1 MAQTIPMEQLE
12 QQVATGLLTLHI
24 DSRKVKQGDVFIAL
38 PGASVDGGKFIGNA
52 IENGAAYI
60 VCSEENIPADS
71 ADAVFVVTDNPKETL
86 GRLASARFGTA
97 NLNLKL
103 VGVTGTNGKTTV
115 TSILEYLFAQAGRK
129 TGVIGTVAYRWP
141 GTEIVANMT
150 TPDCLKLHSLLSRME
165 AAGVENA
172 FMEVSSHALDQNRS
186 AGIRFA
192 GGVLTNV
199 TQDHLDYHGDMES
212 YYEAKKK
219 LFTTVPDTEKLGVV
233 NLDDDYGKRLLPELA
248 NGIGFTLT
256 NQAVEGCRVL
266 CGDIVESTV
275 DGLKLHMT
283 FEGQDWQITSPMVGT
298 HNASNLLAA
307 MAVGIGMGLTPAQM
321 QCLSE
326 YNGVCGRLERIPTDK
341 GIYAFVDYA
350 HTPDAL
356 VNVLSALRK
365 TGFERIIAVFGC
377 GGDRDRTKRP
387 LMGEAVA
394 KGADVA
400 VLTSDNPR
408 TENPEAI
415 LDDVKPGLAECKE
428 VLVEVDRKKAL
439 ELAVSIAEPGDCILV
454 AGKGH
459 EDYQV
464 IGTKK
469 VSFSDQAILKELL

>member
-1 MAQTIPMEQLE
+1 MEQLE

-24 DSRKVKQGDVFIAL
+24 DSRKVKQGDVFVAL
-38 PGASVDGGKFIGNA
+38 PGATVDGGKFIENA

-60 VCSEENIPADS
+60 VCSEENIPANPV
-71 ADAVFVVTDNPKETL
+71 DAVFVVTENTKETL

-97 NLNLKL
+97 NLNLQL

-115 TSILEYLFAQAGRK
+115 TSILEYLFAEAGRK

-172 FMEVSSHALDQNRS
+172 FMEVSSHALDQNRT

-199 TQDHLDYHGDMES
+199 TQDHLDYHGDMET
-212 YYEAKKK
+212 YFDAKKK
-219 LFTTVPDTEKLGVV
+219 LFTTVPDVAKLGVV
-233 NLDDDYGKRLLPELA
+233 NLDDAYGKRLLPELS

-256 NQAVEGCRVL
+256 GADVEGCRVL
-266 CGDIVESTV
+266 CGEILESTV
-275 DGLKLHMT
+275 DGLKLHMS
-283 FEGQDWQITSPMVGT
+283 FEGQEWNITSPMVGT

-307 MAVGIGMGLTPAQM
+307 MAVGVGMGLTIQQM
-321 QCLSE
+321 QSLSG
-326 YNGVCGRLERIPTDK
+326 YTGVCGRLERIPTTK

-365 TGFERIIAVFGC
+365 TGFERIITVFGC

-394 KGADVA
+394 KGTDVA

-408 TENPEAI
+408 TENPDAI
-415 LDDVKPGLAECKE
+415 LEDVKPGLADCKE
-428 VLVEVDRKKAL
+428 VLVEVDRKKAI
-439 ELAVSIAEPGDCILV
+439 ELAVSIAKPGDCILV

-464 IGTKK
+464 LGTKK
-469 VSFSDQAILKELL
+469 VPFSDQAILKELL

>member
-38 PGASVDGGKFIGNA
+38 PGATVDGGKFIENA
-52 IENGAAYI
+52 IANGAAYI
-60 VCSEENIPADS
+60 VCSEENIPEHT
-71 ADAVFVVTDNPKETL
+71 ADAVFVVTENAKETL
-86 GRLASARFGTA
+86 GRLASARFGTG
-97 NLNLKL
+97 NLNLQL

-172 FMEVSSHALDQNRS
+172 FMEVSSHALDQNRT
-186 AGIRFA
+186 AGIRFT

-199 TQDHLDYHGDMES
+199 TQDHLDYHGDMET
-212 YYEAKKK
+212 YFDAKKK
-219 LFTTVPDTEKLGVV
+219 LFTTVPDVNKLGVV
-233 NLDDDYGKRLLPELA
+233 NLDDAYGKRLLPELS

-256 NQAVEGCRVL
+256 DAEVEGCRIL
-266 CGDIVESTV
+266 RGKIVESTV
-275 DGLKLHMT
+275 DGLKLHMD
-283 FEGQDWQITSPMVGT
+283 FEGQEWDITSPMVGT

-307 MAVGIGMGLTPAQM
+307 MAVGLGMGLATDQM
-321 QCLSE
+321 QSLSG
-326 YNGVCGRLERIPTDK
+326 YSGVCGRLERIPTTK

-365 TGFERIIAVFGC
+365 TGFERIITVFGC

-394 KGADVA
+394 KGTDVA

-408 TENPEAI
+408 TENPDAI
-415 LDDVKPGLAECKE
+415 LEDVKPGLADCKE
-428 VLVEVDRKKAL
+428 VLVEVDRKKAI
-439 ELAVSIAEPGDCILV
+439 ELAVSIAKSGDCILV

-464 IGTKK
+464 LGTKK
-469 VSFSDQAILKELL
+469 VPFSDQAILKELL

>member
-38 PGASVDGGKFIGNA
+38 PGATVDGAKFIGNA

-60 VCSEENIPADS
+60 VCSEENIPADA
-71 ADAVFVVTDNPKETL
+71 ADAVFVVAENPKEVL
-86 GRLASARFGTA
+86 GKLASARFGTK

-115 TSILEYLFAQAGRK
+115 TSILEYLFSAAGRK

-186 AGIRFA
+186 AGIHFA

-199 TQDHLDYHGDMES
+199 TQDHLDYHGDMET
-212 YYEAKKK
+212 YFEAKKK
-219 LFTTVPDTEKLGVV
+219 LFTTVPDAGKLGVV
-233 NLDDDYGKRLLPELA
+233 NLDDEYGKRLLPELT
-248 NGIGFTLT
+248 NGIGFTLSGVE
-256 NQAVEGCRVL
+256 VEGCRILYGTV
-266 CGDIVESTV
+266 VESSV
-275 DGLKLHMT
+275 DGLKLHMS
-283 FEGQDWQITSPMVGT
+283 FEGQEWDITSPMVGT

-307 MAVGIGMGLTPAQM
+307 MAVGVGMGLTAAHM
-321 QCLSE
+321 QALSG
-326 YNGVCGRLERIPTDK
+326 YTGVCGRLERIPTEK

-365 TGFERIIAVFGC
+365 TGFERIITVFGC

-387 LMGEAVA
+387 LMGAAVA
-394 KGADVA
+394 QGTDVA

-408 TENPEAI
+408 TEDPEAI
-415 LDDVKPGLAECKE
+415 LEDIKPGLADCSE
-428 VLVEVDRKKAL
+428 VHVEVDRKKAL
-439 ELAVSIAEPGDCILV
+439 ELAVSIAKPGDCILV

-464 IGTKK
+464 IGTTKI
-469 VSFSDQAILKELL
+469 SFSDQAILKELL

>member
-1 MAQTIPMEQLE
+1 MAQTIPLEQLE

-24 DSRKVKQGDVFIAL
+24 DSRKVKQGDVFIAI
-38 PGASVDGGKFIGNA
+38 PGATVDGGKFIKNA

-60 VCSEENIPADS
+60 VCRDENIPADA
-71 ADAVFVVTDNPKETL
+71 ADAVFVVVDNPKETL

-115 TSILEYLFAQAGRK
+115 TSILEYLFAEAGRK

-172 FMEVSSHALDQNRS
+172 FMEVSSHALDQNRA

-212 YYEAKKK
+212 YFEAKKK
-219 LFTTVPDTEKLGVV
+219 LFTTVPDEGKLGVV
-233 NLDDDYGKRLLPELA
+233 NIDDEYGKRLLPELS
-248 NGIGFTLT
+248 NGIGFTL
-256 NQAVEGCRVL
+256 NGVDVEGCRIMRGEVL
-266 CGDIVESTV
+266 ESSV
-275 DGLKLHMT
+275 DGLKLRMS
-283 FEGQDWQITSPMVGT
+283 FEGNEWTIESPMVGM

-307 MAVGIGMGLTPAQM
+307 QAVGIGMGLTIDDMHA
-321 QCLSE
+321 LSG
-326 YNGVCGRLERIPTDK
+326 YAGVCGRLERIPTDK

-365 TGFERIIAVFGC
+365 TGFERIITVFGC

-387 LMGEAVA
+387 LMGAAVA
-394 KGADVA
+394 QGTDVA

-408 TENPEAI
+408 TENPDAI
-415 LDDVKPGLAECKE
+415 LEDVKPGLAECKE

-439 ELAVSIAEPGDCILV
+439 ELAVSIAKPGDCILV

-469 VSFSDQAILKELL
+469 ISFSDQAILKELL

>member
-24 DSRKVKQGDVFIAL
+24 DSRKVKQGDVFVAL
-38 PGASVDGGKFIGNA
+38 PGATVDGGKFIENA

-60 VCSEENIPADS
+60 VCSEENIPENPV
-71 ADAVFVVTDNPKETL
+71 DAVFVVTENTKETL

-97 NLNLKL
+97 NLNLQL

-115 TSILEYLFAQAGRK
+115 TSILEYLFAEAGRK

-172 FMEVSSHALDQNRS
+172 FMEVSSHALDQNRT
-186 AGIRFA
+186 AGIRFS

-199 TQDHLDYHGDMES
+199 TQDHLDYHGDMET
-212 YYEAKKK
+212 YFDAKKK
-219 LFTTVPDTEKLGVV
+219 LFTAVPDVAKLGVI
-233 NLDDDYGKRLLPELA
+233 NLDDAYGKSLLPELS

-256 NQAVEGCRVL
+256 GADVEGCRVL
-266 CGDIVESTV
+266 RGEIVESTV
-275 DGLKLHMT
+275 DGLKLHMS
-283 FEGQDWQITSPMVGT
+283 FEGQEWDITSPMVGT

-307 MAVGIGMGLTPAQM
+307 MAVGVGMGLTIQQM
-321 QCLSE
+321 QSLSG
-326 YNGVCGRLERIPTDK
+326 YAGVCGRLERIPTTK

-365 TGFERIIAVFGC
+365 TGFERIITVFGC

-394 KGADVA
+394 KGTDVA

-408 TENPEAI
+408 TENPDAI
-415 LDDVKPGLAECKE
+415 LEDVKPGLADCKE
-428 VLVEVDRKKAL
+428 VLVEVDRKKAI
-439 ELAVSIAEPGDCILV
+439 ELAVSIAKPGDCILV

-464 IGTKK
+464 LGTKK
-469 VSFSDQAILKELL
+469 VPFSDQAILKELL

>member
-1 MAQTIPMEQLE
+1 M
-12 QQVATGLLTLHI
+12 
-24 DSRKVKQGDVFIAL
+24 
-38 PGASVDGGKFIGNA
+38 
-52 IENGAAYI
+52 
-60 VCSEENIPADS
+60 
-71 ADAVFVVTDNPKETL
+71 
-86 GRLASARFGTA
+86 
-97 NLNLKL
+97 
-103 VGVTGTNGKTTV
+103 
-115 TSILEYLFAQAGRK
+115 
-129 TGVIGTVAYRWP
+129 IGTVAYRWP

-186 AGIRFA
+186 AGISFA

-199 TQDHLDYHGDMES
+199 TQDHLDYHGDMET
-212 YYEAKKK
+212 YFEAKKK
-219 LFTTVPDTEKLGVV
+219 LFTTVPEPNKLGVV
-233 NLDDDYGKRLLPELA
+233 NLDDPYGRRLLPELK

-256 NQAVEGCRVL
+256 GESIEGCRVL
-266 CGDIVESTV
+266 HGDVVESSV
-275 DGLKLHMT
+275 DGLTLHMT
-283 FEGQDWQITSPMVGT
+283 FEGKEWDITSPMVGT

-307 MAVGIGMGLTPAQM
+307 QAVGIGMGLTTDDMHA
-321 QCLSE
+321 LSE
-326 YNGVCGRLERIPTDK
+326 YGGVCGRLERIPTDT

-356 VNVLSALRK
+356 VNVLSALRE
-365 TGFERIIAVFGC
+365 TGFKRIITVFGC

-394 KGADVA
+394 KGSDVA

-408 TENPEAI
+408 TENPNAI
-415 LDDVKPGLAECKE
+415 LEDVKPGLADCNE

-439 ELAVSIAEPGDCILV
+439 ELAVSVAKPGDCILV

-464 IGTKK
+464 VGTKK

>member
-24 DSRKVKQGDVFIAL
+24 DSRKVKQGDVFVAL
-38 PGASVDGGKFIGNA
+38 PGATVDGGKFIENA

-60 VCSEENIPADS
+60 VCSEENIPANPV
-71 ADAVFVVTDNPKETL
+71 DAVFVVTENTKETL

-97 NLNLKL
+97 NLNLQL

-115 TSILEYLFAQAGRK
+115 TSILEYLFAEAGRK

-172 FMEVSSHALDQNRS
+172 FMEVSSHALDQNRT

-199 TQDHLDYHGDMES
+199 TQDHLDYHGDMET
-212 YYEAKKK
+212 YFDAKKK
-219 LFTTVPDTEKLGVV
+219 LFTTVPDVAKLGVV
-233 NLDDDYGKRLLPELA
+233 NLDDAYGKRLLPELS

-256 NQAVEGCRVL
+256 GADVEGCRVL
-266 CGDIVESTV
+266 RGEILESTV
-275 DGLKLHMT
+275 DGLKLHMS
-283 FEGQDWQITSPMVGT
+283 FEGQEWNITSPMVGT

-307 MAVGIGMGLTPAQM
+307 MAVGVGMGLTIQQM
-321 QCLSE
+321 QSLSG
-326 YNGVCGRLERIPTDK
+326 YTGVCGRLERIPTTK

-365 TGFERIIAVFGC
+365 TGFERIITVFGC

-394 KGADVA
+394 KGTDVA

-408 TENPEAI
+408 TENPDAI
-415 LDDVKPGLAECKE
+415 LEDVKPGLADCKE
-428 VLVEVDRKKAL
+428 VLVEVDRKKAI
-439 ELAVSIAEPGDCILV
+439 ELAVSIAKPGDCILV

-464 IGTKK
+464 LGTKK
-469 VSFSDQAILKELL
+469 VPFSDQAILKELL

>member
-1 MAQTIPMEQLE
+1 MAQTIPLEQLE

-24 DSRKVKQGDVFIAL
+24 DSRKVKQGDVFIAI
-38 PGASVDGGKFIGNA
+38 PGATVDGGKFIKNA

-60 VCSEENIPADS
+60 VCRDENIPADA
-71 ADAVFVVTDNPKETL
+71 ADAVFVVVENPKETL

-115 TSILEYLFAQAGRK
+115 TSILEYLFAEAGRK

-172 FMEVSSHALDQNRS
+172 FMEVSSHALDQNRT

-199 TQDHLDYHGDMES
+199 TQDHLDYHGDMEN
-212 YYEAKKK
+212 YFEAKKM
-219 LFTTVPDTEKLGVV
+219 LFTTVPDEGKLGVV
-233 NLDDDYGKRLLPELA
+233 NIDDEYGKRLLPELS
-248 NGIGFTLT
+248 NGIGFTL
-256 NQAVEGCRVL
+256 NGADVEGCRVMRGEVL
-266 CGDIVESTV
+266 ESTV
-275 DGLKLHMT
+275 DGLKLRMS
-283 FEGQDWQITSPMVGT
+283 FEGKEWTIESPMVGM

-307 MAVGIGMGLTPAQM
+307 QAVGIGMGLTIDDMNA
-321 QCLSE
+321 LSG
-326 YNGVCGRLERIPTDK
+326 YAGVCGRLERIPTDK

-365 TGFERIIAVFGC
+365 TGFERIITVFGC

-387 LMGEAVA
+387 LMGAAVA
-394 KGADVA
+394 QGTDVA

-408 TENPEAI
+408 TENPNAI
-415 LDDVKPGLAECKE
+415 LEDVKPGLAECKE

-439 ELAVSIAEPGDCILV
+439 ELAVSIAKPGDCILV

-469 VSFSDQAILKELL
+469 ISFSDQAILKELL

>member
-24 DSRKVKQGDVFIAL
+24 DSRKVKQGDVFVAL
-38 PGASVDGGKFIGNA
+38 PGATVDGGKFIENA

-60 VCSEENIPADS
+60 VCSEENIPANPV
-71 ADAVFVVTDNPKETL
+71 DAVFVVTENTKETL

-97 NLNLKL
+97 NLNLQL

-115 TSILEYLFAQAGRK
+115 TSILEYLFAEAGRK

-172 FMEVSSHALDQNRS
+172 FMEVSSHALDQNRT

-199 TQDHLDYHGDMES
+199 TQDHLDYHGDMET
-212 YYEAKKK
+212 YFDAKKK
-219 LFTTVPDTEKLGVV
+219 LFTTVPDVAKLGVV
-233 NLDDDYGKRLLPELA
+233 NLDDAYGKRLLPELS

-256 NQAVEGCRVL
+256 GADVEGCRVL
-266 CGDIVESTV
+266 CGEILESTV
-275 DGLKLHMT
+275 DGLKLHMS
-283 FEGQDWQITSPMVGT
+283 FEGQEWNITSPMVGT

-307 MAVGIGMGLTPAQM
+307 MAVGVGMGLTIQQM
-321 QCLSE
+321 QSLSG
-326 YNGVCGRLERIPTDK
+326 YTGVCGRLERIPTTK

-365 TGFERIIAVFGC
+365 TGFERIITVFGC

-394 KGADVA
+394 KGTDVA

-408 TENPEAI
+408 TENPDAI
-415 LDDVKPGLAECKE
+415 LEDVKPGLADCKE
-428 VLVEVDRKKAL
+428 VLVEVDRKKAI
-439 ELAVSIAEPGDCILV
+439 ELAVSIAKPGDCILV

-464 IGTKK
+464 LGTKK
-469 VSFSDQAILKELL
+469 VPFSDQAILKELL